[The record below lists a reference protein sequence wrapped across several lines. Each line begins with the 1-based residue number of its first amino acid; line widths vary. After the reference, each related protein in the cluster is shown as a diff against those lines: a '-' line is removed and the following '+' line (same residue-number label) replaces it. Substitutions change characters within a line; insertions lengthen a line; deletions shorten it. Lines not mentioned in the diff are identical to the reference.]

1 MAVVLLSYFEHT
13 IDYHVMDLSSSYCL
27 QGCCDKAASTLLSL
41 NCGFALGA
49 PKTVKAEFRYSEE
62 SMDLDS
68 TEESPTE
75 WESKPISGKGMQD
88 CLNSWM
94 QKRAHLPMKYDG
106 HQVHTWLL
114 ENI

>member
-1 MAVVLLSYFEHT
+1 M
-13 IDYHVMDLSSSYCL
+13 
-27 QGCCDKAASTLLSL
+27 AASALLSL

-49 PKTVKAEFRYSEE
+49 PKTVEVEYYHYSEE

-68 TEESPTE
+68 IEESPTE

-88 CLNSWM
+88 CLDSWI
-94 QKRAHLPMKYDG
+94 
-106 HQVHTWLL
+106 HTWLL